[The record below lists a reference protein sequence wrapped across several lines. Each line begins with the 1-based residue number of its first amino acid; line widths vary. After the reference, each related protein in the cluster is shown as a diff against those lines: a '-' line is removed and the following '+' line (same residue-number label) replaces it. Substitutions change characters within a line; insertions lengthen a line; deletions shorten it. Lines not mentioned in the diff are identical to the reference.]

1 MRLGWFPKAS
11 YTDLS
16 ICCHFELPKGR
27 ERNFACHPHSPP
39 VGKIQKHS
47 TPPSGVPFLMN
58 LDPWGTDSYSANW
71 QHNSSNALFCEFFHG
86 RREFQSVGIGANCI
100 FGASNRARNLCGK
113 RTVAEEMKCRAE
125 FTKPDE
131 RRPAVASTILG
142 GSDFRPLTL
151 TKRIPAHSAMG
162 T

>member
-86 RREFQSVGIGANCI
+86 RREFQSVGIGANSI
-100 FGASNRARNLCGK
+100 FVSSNRARNFGTSGRALGQGQTQIGGNWRGCGS
-113 RTVAEEMKCRAE
+113 
-125 FTKPDE
+125 F
-131 RRPAVASTILG
+131 AVCSFHPRQTA
-142 GSDFRPLTL
+142 
-151 TKRIPAHSAMG
+151 
-162 T
+162 